1 MSFVTIRDAIRPGV
15 GSTVELAP
23 AGGSGSTG
31 GQTPGGARGGGR
43 TPGVAGRPDL
53 VTWGRAGGAERW
65 REVLEFERTWGRSS
79 VAKQAAIRR
88 RFGVSPARYYQALN
102 RLIDRPEAVRYDP
115 VLVRRLRRLRE
126 ARRSRRVVRRVGPES

>member
-1 MSFVTIRDAIRPGV
+1 MTIGNGVGANLMAGRDAR
-15 GSTVELAP
+15 A
-23 AGGSGSTG
+23 A
-31 GQTPGGARGGGR
+31 
-43 TPGVAGRPDL
+43 
-53 VTWGRAGGAERW
+53 WGRAGGAERW
-65 REVLEFERTWGRSS
+65 REVLDFERAWGRAP

-126 ARRSRRVVRRVGPES
+126 ARRSRRVVRRLGPES